1 MSNIPLIAVTTSDIG
16 DDSAPFLD
24 AVERA
29 GAEPWSVRSDYA
41 LTPDEILARAGALI
55 LSDGPDVNPA
65 LYGQHPD
72 PEIKP
77 AIHDDARDA
86 MEVAIIRAALDAD
99 LPVYGIGRGMH
110 VLNVALGGR
119 LLQDVDAHHPAQDE
133 NDNSKPEY
141 HHIYISP
148 GSKLAAVVGS
158 GGFVRV
164 NSRHRAGMREA
175 QKSPYLLASAYSLED
190 GIIEALES
198 ANHRWVIAVQFSPQL
213 RMEVPPH
220 FERLFQSLSERAAER
235 LAAVG

>member
-1 MSNIPLIAVTTSDIG
+1 MTNRPLIAVTAGQPEDELS
-16 DDSAPFLD
+16 PFLD

-29 GAEPWSVRSDYA
+29 DAEPWPIEANYD
-41 LTPDEILARAGALI
+41 LTPQEVLVRAGALV

-65 LYGQHPD
+65 LYGQTPN
-72 PEIKP
+72 PE
-77 AIHDDARDA
+77 AAFDDARDE
-86 MEVAIIRAALDAD
+86 MEITLVRAALDSD
-99 LPVYGIGRGMH
+99 LPVYGIGRGIH
-110 VLNVALGGR
+110 ILNVALGGR
-119 LLQDVDAHHPAQDE
+119 LIQRVEGHHPAQPE
-133 NDNSKPEY
+133 NGDPKPEY

-175 QKSPYLLASAYSLED
+175 QKSRYLLASAYSLED

-213 RMEVPPH
+213 RMELPPH
-220 FERLFQSLSERAAER
+220 FERLFQSVAERAAER